1 MFVRITQYLSFI
13 NDLLSLRFDYKPP
26 TPTPTTT
33 PTPTHTHTPPTTH
46 TPKPPHTTPTHKTPP
61 ITNPT
66 HKTPPVTNPT
76 HVTTNVTPSPSNPH
90 ASMTVI
96 IGVIVGVLVAIVL
109 IVMVVVTI
117 KMRYIRVP
125 NMREVQSYLNPN
137 YRRFDDNN
145 MVGIGWQHN
154 LLYFIFLFQVS
165 LKELTSK
172 TS

>member
-1 MFVRITQYLSFI
+1 MG
-13 NDLLSLRFDYKPP
+13 P
-26 TPTPTTT
+26 
-33 PTPTHTHTPPTTH
+33 THTPPTTH
-46 TPKPPHTTPTHKTPP
+46 TPKPPHTT
-61 ITNPT
+61 PT

-96 IGVIVGVLVAIVL
+96 VGVIVAIVL
-109 IVMVVVTI
+109 IVIVVVTI

-145 MVGIGWQHN
+145 MV
-154 LLYFIFLFQVS
+154 S